1 MIENIDDDLFS
12 NDVIFVN
19 EDSNYVI
26 FFSNEI
32 DILSVDLNKSNTDN
46 VMAWCL
52 GLINLKSI
60 NQLKKLIAK

>member
-12 NDVIFVN
+12 DDVIFVN

-46 VMAWCL
+46 VNFDEDAL
-52 GLINLKSI
+52 V
-60 NQLKKLIAK
+60 

>member
-12 NDVIFVN
+12 NNVIFVN

>member
-1 MIENIDDDLFS
+1 MIENTDDDLFS
-12 NDVIFVN
+12 NNVIFVN